1 MEMTLHALAKEQN
14 VKSSLKKYFLDNLG
28 ENAVTFDT
36 SLAAPDV
43 RSQEEDAVTQWYNV
57 DFGNFGRQTLSEYLF
72 NIYCMSREDPEGD
85 KLAGMIDTV
94 VGLLVDSTIT
104 DGMGRI
110 PLYDTSALPWIQI
123 TSMIV
128 QDVVDVSL
136 EETEDETKMKML
148 SVRLRWGTII

>member
-1 MEMTLHALAKEQN
+1 MTLHALAKERN
-14 VKSSLKKYFLDNLG
+14 VKSSLKKFFLDNLG

-36 SLAAPDV
+36 SLSAPDI
-43 RSQEEDAVTQWYNV
+43 RSQEENVVTQWYNV
-57 DFGNFGRQTLSEYLF
+57 DFGNLGRQTLSEYLF

-85 KLAGMIDTV
+85 NLAVMVDTV
-94 VGLLVDSTIT
+94 MGLLVDSTIT

-110 PLYDTSALPWIQI
+110 PFYDTSVVPWVQI

-136 EETEDETKMKML
+136 EETEDETKIKML